1 MWICEAGIPNVKVV
15 LNAFDSSKFFF
26 FKRLEPDTVDYD
38 RGLSSPRSGVGMMVG
53 SHWLDVVPKSRF
65 RILRMSYFHLRELLV
80 VVGDLNW
87 YRSWVEN

>member
-1 MWICEAGIPNVKVV
+1 MWICQAGISYVKVV

-26 FKRLEPDTVDYD
+26 FKRLEPNTVDYD
-38 RGLSSPRSGVGMMVG
+38 RGLASPRSGVGMMVG

-65 RILRMSYFHLRELLV
+65 RVLRMSYFHLRELLV

-87 YRSWVEN
+87 YRSWV